1 MTKYNTEFYAQRHE
15 HTVYSAR
22 TVLSIL
28 LGILPPVRSAVD
40 LGCGV
45 GTWLSVLRDLG
56 VGETLGMDGPWVN
69 KALLAIP
76 PDSFQTADVSQPV
89 RSTRR
94 YDLAISLEVAE
105 HVPAAQA
112 PTFVRSLTGL
122 ADFVL
127 FSAAIPLQGGK
138 THVNE
143 QWPDYWAA
151 LFGAEGYAG
160 LDVIRRR
167 VWNDTGILFPYKQ
180 NSMLFVRHE
189 RVAELRLPAHE
200 LTAAEPPLAL
210 VHPDCYLPKLHR
222 AYSLS
227 GSWTIFRRGLK
238 TAIKRRLGLA
248 RQ

>member
-28 LGILPPVRSAVD
+28 LEILPPVRSAVD

-45 GTWLSVLRDLG
+45 GTWLSVLRGMG
-56 VGETLGMDGPWVN
+56 VEETLGMDGPWVDTG
-69 KALLAIP
+69 LLAIP
-76 PDSFQTADVSQPV
+76 RDCFETVDLSQSIRP
-89 RSTRR
+89 TKR

-105 HVPAAQA
+105 HLPPEKAAG
-112 PTFVRSLTGL
+112 FVGSLTGL

-151 LFGAEGYAG
+151 IFDEAGYAG

-167 VWNDTGILFPYKQ
+167 VWRDGRVLFPYKQ
-180 NSMLFVRHE
+180 NTMLFAKRA
-189 RVAELRLPAHE
+189 RTSELRLPATE
-200 LTAAEPPLAL
+200 LEATDPPLAL
-210 VHPDCYLPKLHR
+210 VHPDCYLPKLRR
-222 AYSLS
+222 AYSLR

-238 TAIKRRLGLA
+238 AAIRQRLRLGGK
-248 RQ
+248 